1 MPVPGNAKDEI
12 ESGSICMNCAD
23 VIREI
28 PLYSYGEVSSDLEES
43 IESHLS
49 DCPACREE
57 LARHHLFLERLDERQ
72 EVSDMALLTAC
83 RADLRRQLAGE
94 ETKRSAPGWF
104 GWNWADS
111 LRGFSR
117 LHIPLRIP
125 VGAMALVAL
134 GWFGARYTP
143 EKFGGIR
150 AGLTGPMFSTVQS
163 VEPAAP
169 GKVRIAVDEVQRRVV
184 DGNMEDPR
192 IQEMLMN
199 ALREESNPG
208 VRVESIGVLQNSADS
223 EEVRQAL
230 IDAVSHD
237 PNAGVRLKAL
247 EGLKPYAGDAAVRKT
262 LANVLLKDDNAGV
275 RVQAIDLLTTHH
287 DDSIVGVLQDVM
299 QKEDDSYIRTRC
311 RDLLEAMK
319 ASVGTY

>member
-1 MPVPGNAKDEI
+1 
-12 ESGSICMNCAD
+12 
-23 VIREI
+23 
-28 PLYSYGEVSSDLEES
+28 
-43 IESHLS
+43 
-49 DCPACREE
+49 
-57 LARHHLFLERLDERQ
+57 
-72 EVSDMALLTAC
+72 
-83 RADLRRQLAGE
+83 
-94 ETKRSAPGWF
+94 
-104 GWNWADS
+104 
-111 LRGFSR
+111 
-117 LHIPLRIP
+117 
-125 VGAMALVAL
+125 MALVAL

-184 DGNMEDPR
+184 DGNMEDPQ
-192 IQEMLMN
+192 IQAMLMN

-223 EEVRQAL
+223 EQVRQAL

-262 LANVLLKDDNAGV
+262 LANVLLKD
-275 RVQAIDLLTTHH
+275 
-287 DDSIVGVLQDVM
+287 
-299 QKEDDSYIRTRC
+299 ETRAC
-311 RDLLEAMK
+311 VSRR
-319 ASVGTY
+319 STC